1 MTAVKPN
8 KKISY
13 GIARQREA
21 IELIGRRFEQIGT
34 IRQALDEEKSYM
46 TKLPDD
52 PKDAVLIRWKGKE
65 EKIEKPE
72 IWLKIFENVARDG
85 DAVIREIITRR
96 YNNESY
102 WKTCD
107 DLFIS
112 TGMYYTHVKDI
123 LGYALALAFTL
134 ALCLTL
140 GHPFGLCRICNG
152 FYIIG
157 RIFIQVTARGKRR

>member
-1 MTAVKPN
+1 MIAVKPN

-52 PKDAVLIRWKGKE
+52 PKDAIMIRWKGKE

-72 IWLKIFENVARDG
+72 IWLKIFENVAHDG

-123 LGYALALAFTL
+123 LGYALALAVAYGVINVMPAETDEQG
-134 ALCLTL
+134 AE
-140 GHPFGLCRICNG
+140 HNE
-152 FYIIG
+152 
-157 RIFIQVTARGKRR
+157 Q